1 MGAYVNAI
9 GANGDQKETGQ
20 TFGFVNRDESAR
32 LEVNKDARTR
42 LRELRRANSK
52 YRALVNASLEDIEEA
67 AHDR

>member
-9 GANGDQKETGQ
+9 GTNGDQKETGQ

-42 LRELRRANSK
+42 LRELRRTG
-52 YRALVNASLEDIEEA
+52 EC
-67 AHDR
+67 